1 MGDERILRII
11 EELERVRGRR
21 MLFMGDNSSSAAG
34 SFLCGFDCACMILG
48 LHLPYEMRQQATEE
62 RGWPL
67 SAEAWSV
74 SAMRERGL
82 TDEAIADEMIAIN
95 IGAWRHMAGESVAR
109 NPEDVR

>member
-21 MLFMGDNSSSAAG
+21 MLFVGDNSSSAAA
-34 SFLCGFDCACMILG
+34 SFLCGFQCACMILG
-48 LHLPYEMRQQATEE
+48 LNLPYAMRLQATEE
-62 RGWPL
+62 RGWPP

-74 SAMRERGL
+74 SAMREQGL
-82 TDEAIADEMIAIN
+82 SDEAIADEMIAID